1 MWPEEFNRLG
11 EKVETESLR
20 FLRGRVEK
28 RGREPNVVVDA
39 MWTLEE
45 AEREFTS
52 QVFIKFQKGLHDE
65 RSVTH
70 VRDLLAQ
77 YPGKVDVVVV
87 VDTVDEANGDSRVRF
102 ISQKPLA
109 SKVTCSKEFRRDL
122 ARVLGSGNI
131 KCVAEV
137 KRGARPSASIG
148 R

>member
-1 MWPEEFNRLG
+1 MNCHTVAPSRQWPLDVRIRAALPD
-11 EKVETESLR
+11 T
-20 FLRGRVEK
+20 
-28 RGREPNVVVDA
+28 
-39 MWTLEE
+39 
-45 AEREFTS
+45 
-52 QVFIKFQKGLHDE
+52 
-65 RSVTH
+65 RSNHLPEGVSS
-70 VRDLLAQ
+70 
-77 YPGKVDVVVV
+77 V